1 MLRAVPATGSRQGA
15 ALNILYEGVLP
26 EDRAVRVAESIR
38 EAEEGELDLRGL
50 LLAELQEKPVGALL
64 LRMQPHGVAFL
75 WPPVVS
81 AKSAEVIS
89 WHTKSQPAIT
99 NEAIEDVLLQA
110 AVLRLGE
117 LKARIAQS
125 LLVLNQTREQLA
137 LSRNGFR
144 RLTDLIFFE
153 YSTVGNQSRKYR
165 LANDVGTRL
174 THIIH
179 RQSRNRL
186 RFAEVVEQ
194 TYRGSLDCPELN
206 GIRTASQALNVYA
219 ESGPVVR
226 DLWRVYCDEHR
237 DVGVILVVDRP
248 EQRTWEVIYLGV
260 VESARRC
267 GVARKMLT
275 DVIKA
280 AHDAHVDRVVIVAD
294 VRNRPAV
301 LLYQSLGFA
310 PFDERVAYVKF
321 SERC

>member
-153 YSTVGNQSRKYR
+153 YSTVGSHSRKDR

>member
-26 EDRAVRVAESIR
+26 EDRAVRVAKSIQ

-89 WHTKSQPAIT
+89 WHTTSQPAIT

-125 LLVLNQTREQLA
+125 LLELNQTREQLA

-153 YSTVGNQSRKYR
+153 YPTVGNQSRKDR
-165 LANDVGTRL
+165 LASDVGTRL

-275 DVIKA
+275 DVINA